1 MPKPRKRRPQPGL
14 GHPPEIHVREVQ
26 HAVTQTHAAIRQAEQ
41 ALAQGRCDL
50 ALTNWGNAN
59 MHLGNAQGN
68 AYKLTSPGA
77 PNLLKLDSEIVQL
90 QATLADRCLRRK

>member
-1 MPKPRKRRPQPGL
+1 MPKRKRRPQIGL
-14 GHPPEIHVREVQ
+14 GHPPEMHAREVTR
-26 HAVTQTHAAIRQAEQ
+26 AVTQTHAAIRKAEQ

-59 MHLGNAQGN
+59 LHLGNAQGN
-68 AYKLTSPGA
+68 AYLTSPA
-77 PNLLKLDSEIVQL
+77 VPNLLKLDGEIVQL